1 MTDLVVQRPGVA
13 VAAVAGPV
21 RVHAVLV
28 LVVGR
33 VVVVLAGVRV
43 RIVTVVR
50 PGHWLPGGDGSPRGG
65 AGRGDGS
72 RGGGPPPPPRSARPG
87 LRARGSG
94 ASWPGDT
101 SAINILV
108 ARKERLINIFPEN
121 IFL

>member
-43 RIVTVVR
+43 RVVTVVR
-50 PGHWLPGGDGSPRGG
+50 PGYWLL
-65 AGRGDGS
+65 AT
-72 RGGGPPPPPRSARPG
+72 
-87 LRARGSG
+87 
-94 ASWPGDT
+94 WW
-101 SAINILV
+101 
-108 ARKERLINIFPEN
+108 
-121 IFL
+121 

>member
-43 RIVTVVR
+43 VTVAR
-50 PGHWLPGGDGSPRGG
+50 PSCWLPGGDGSPHGG

-94 ASWPGDT
+94 ASWPDDT
-101 SAINILV
+101 SAINVIV